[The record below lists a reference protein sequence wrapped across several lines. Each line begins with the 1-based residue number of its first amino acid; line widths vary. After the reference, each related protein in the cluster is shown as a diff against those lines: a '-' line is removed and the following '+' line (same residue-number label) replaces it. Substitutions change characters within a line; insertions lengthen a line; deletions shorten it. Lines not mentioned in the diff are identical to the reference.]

1 MYTPQT
7 WHDAALHP
15 RERLLDFSSS
25 QDLALLCG
33 TCPPHVVIWDQ
44 IAMPSLSSPPVHRCH
59 CCGVLVPAFPCVCR
73 HHRYHHHLCQH
84 HQWQHPSSH
93 RSKQDCCRRCCGPP
107 PRRRDR
113 CCDCWC
119 CCGGGCLPCC
129 CRLPFVRLGYAFL
142 LDPLIYK
149 PTCLGRLRDHKRF
162 LGSLH
167 TCRTG

>member
-1 MYTPQT
+1 MGSDRY
-7 WHDAALHP
+7 ALIIITT
-15 RERLLDFSSS
+15 
-25 QDLALLCG
+25 G
-33 TCPPHVVIWDQ
+33 
-44 IAMPSLSSPPVHRCH
+44 PPVSLLW
-59 CCGVLVPAFPCVCR
+59 VLVPAFPCVCR

-93 RSKQDCCRRCCGPP
+93 RSKQDCCRCCCGPP

-129 CRLPFVRLGYAFL
+129 SRLPFVRLGYAFL

-149 PTCLGRLRDHKRF
+149 PTCLGRLRDHRRF
-162 LGSLH
+162 SRLPAHLSHWMISFCSLSMRWFNVLLQFEH
-167 TCRTG
+167 IGERHKGMPGVRSQ